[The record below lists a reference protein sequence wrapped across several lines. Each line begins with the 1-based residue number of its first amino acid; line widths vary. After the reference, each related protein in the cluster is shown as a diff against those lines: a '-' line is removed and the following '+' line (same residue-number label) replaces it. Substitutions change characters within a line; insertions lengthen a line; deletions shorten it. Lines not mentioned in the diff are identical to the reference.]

1 MQGKTHR
8 WGGLALGAGAT
19 LVTVGSVDG
28 SSAVLATGTLMTGA
42 ALGSL
47 IPDLDHEGSA
57 LSQKVKPLGM
67 VVSSV
72 CKHRGFTHTGL
83 AWFMFTLVCLVITA
97 GLGFVKVNDWGTAG
111 LIGLMFALIV
121 VAIIKWLG
129 KTFHIRYIQR
139 VVYRPVYMASMI
151 GLLFIVFTLFADCL
165 VEYLGYYF
173 IGLSIG
179 YLSHLLVDMLTVS
192 GVPLLYP
199 YSEKMYRAARLTT
212 GEDDKWVSRVLAIVT
227 VILVAIR
234 LTLI

>member
-19 LVTVGSVDG
+19 LATVGSIDG
-28 SSAVLATGTLMTGA
+28 FSAVVMTGTLMTGA

-57 LSQKVKPLGM
+57 LSHKVKPLAM

-72 CKHRGFTHTGL
+72 CEHRGFTHTGL
-83 AWFMFTLVCLVITA
+83 AWFMFTLVCAAIVT
-97 GLGFVKVNDWGTAG
+97 GLNFIKIDSWGTSAVVG
-111 LIGLMFALIV
+111 MMFAFIV
-121 VAIIKWLG
+121 TSIVRWLG
-129 KTFHIRYIQR
+129 KTFHIKRIKRLTYGFMNKLIMFT
-139 VVYRPVYMASMI
+139 V
-151 GLLFIVFTLFADCL
+151 LFIIFTLFADYM

-173 IGLSIG
+173 IGLSVG

-199 YSEKMYRAARLTT
+199 HSNKMYRIGNLVT
-212 GEDDKWVSRVLAIVT
+212 GEDDKWVCKILAIVT
-227 VILVAIR
+227 VILVIVR
-234 LTLI
+234 LSLV